1 MKKAIFS
8 ALLASLAIQQASA
21 QAVIDT
27 VSMGAGYVNNVW
39 YSLENDNAGE
49 ASATNWDLG
58 LAATIS
64 PASPLVASIIFN
76 PKVGNVYEIP
86 GSTPANFATVDTAG
100 LSTWQ
105 PLDNSE
111 LDWSRGALNNTTG
124 FGGLNYGWGTYDAIT
139 HTGVAAN
146 RVFVLKYTNGP
157 CVKFYVNLI
166 FDLGGKYTITFAN
179 LDNTAQG
186 SRNLLVND
194 YAARNFAY
202 TKLNVDEFLQREP
215 LSANWDLLFTQYKT
229 TTVPAP
235 YNTVTGILHNVGVES
250 AKVTDVNNMATY
262 EDWQSATFSEN
273 INTIGYNWKTI
284 QQDNSYLI
292 APSTVYFVKDKSGDI
307 WKIIFTEFTGGSQG
321 KSMFSKE
328 KLETLG
334 LSEGEAAVF
343 TAAFPN
349 PANSSFSMAV
359 SKAEKAS
366 IRVYNLL
373 GALCYETV
381 VNGNQLQE
389 VQIPVA
395 DLNNGLYQV
404 VCTSNGQSVAQKIV
418 VQH

>member
-8 ALLASLAIQQASA
+8 ALLATLAIQQAGA

-39 YSLENDNAGE
+39 YSLENDNQGE

-58 LAATIS
+58 FAATIN
-64 PASPLVASIIFN
+64 PASDLVASIIFN
-76 PKVGNVYEIP
+76 PKVGVVYEIP
-86 GSTPANFATVDTAG
+86 GSSPANFTTVDTAG
-100 LSTWQ
+100 LSTWI

-111 LDWSRGALNNTTG
+111 TSWSSGALNNTTG
-124 FGGLNYGWGTYDAIT
+124 FGGLNYGWGTYDAVSHSGIS
-139 HTGVAAN
+139 AN
-146 RVFVLKYTNGP
+146 RVFVIKYTDNTYI
-157 CVKFYVNLI
+157 KFYVDLI
-166 FDLGGKYTITFAN
+166 FELSGKYTVTFAN
-179 LDNTAQG
+179 LDNSGQG
-186 SRNLLVND
+186 SRNMIVAD
-194 YAARNFAY
+194 YAGRNFAY
-202 TKLNVDEFLQREP
+202 TKLTVDEFLQREP

-229 TTVPAP
+229 AAVPVP

-250 AKVTDVNNMATY
+250 AKVSNVNNTATF
-262 EDWQSATFSEN
+262 EDWQSATFSEE

-284 QQDNSYLI
+284 QQDNTYLI
-292 APSTVYFVKDKSGDI
+292 APSTVYLVKDKTGDI
-307 WKIIFTEFTGGSQG
+307 WKIIFTGFTGGSQG

-334 LSEGEAAVF
+334 LTEGEAAVF

-349 PANSSFSMAV
+349 PANTSFSMAV
-359 SKAEKAS
+359 SKAGNAT

-373 GALCYETV
+373 GALCFETA
-381 VNGNQLQE
+381 VNGNELQE